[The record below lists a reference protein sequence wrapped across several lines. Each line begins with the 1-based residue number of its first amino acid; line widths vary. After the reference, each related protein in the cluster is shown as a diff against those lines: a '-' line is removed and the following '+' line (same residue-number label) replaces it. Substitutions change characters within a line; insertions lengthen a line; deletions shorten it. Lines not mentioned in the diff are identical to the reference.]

1 MMRDG
6 GRIDGLS
13 VHYYT
18 VPRIFRDK
26 GPATGFPESEW
37 AIDLAHALHIDDI
50 VTQDRARSWTN
61 TIRDKK
67 VGLYVDEWGSWYDPG
82 AGQPSRLP
90 LSAEQLRDAEVAAL
104 TLNIFHRH
112 TDRVKLAATSPR

>member
-6 GRIDGLS
+6 GRFDGLS

-37 AIDLAHALHIDDI
+37 ASTLAMPCIS
-50 VTQDRARSWTN
+50 TRS
-61 TIRDKK
+61 
-67 VGLYVDEWGSWYDPG
+67 
-82 AGQPSRLP
+82 
-90 LSAEQLRDAEVAAL
+90 
-104 TLNIFHRH
+104 
-112 TDRVKLAATSPR
+112 